1 MEYNSKREHL
11 TLPEYGR
18 YVQAMVEH
26 TMTVT
31 DRIERNKMA
40 EKIILVM
47 AQLNPSNKDSADFL
61 PKLWDHLFF
70 MSDFKLD
77 VDSPYPKPDG
87 TTKTIK
93 PKRLTYPQKKIKYR
107 HYGSYIPKMIGKAIE
122 WENQEEKKALTEQL
136 ANLMK
141 KTYLIWNRDS
151 VNDNLIH
158 EQLAELSTGKLSL
171 SEEFNL
177 ENTSDIL
184 KSNMVKRK
192 NNNNKNKNN
201 KQRKKNFV
209 KR

>member
-26 TMTVT
+26 TMTVA

>member
-11 TLPEYGR
+11 ILPEYGR

-26 TMTVT
+26 AITVA
-31 DRIERNKMA
+31 DRDERNKMA
-40 EKIILVM
+40 EKIIQVM
-47 AQLNPSNKDSADFL
+47 AQLNPSNKDSADYF

-70 MSDFKLD
+70 ISDFKLD

-87 TTKTIK
+87 SKKAEK
-93 PKRLTYPQKKIKYR
+93 PKRLAYPQKKIKYR
-107 HYGSYIPKMIGKAIE
+107 HYGSYIPKMIDKAIE
-122 WENQEEKKALTEQL
+122 WQQQEEKKALTEQL

-158 EQLAELSTGKLSL
+158 EQLAELSAGKLSL
-171 SEEFNL
+171 SDDFNL

-192 NNNNKNKNN
+192 NNNKNKNN

>member
-158 EQLAELSTGKLSL
+158 EQLAELSTGNLSL